1 MNSATLFLNLSAF
14 SSTRPT
20 DAWFVMRACRRSPQR
35 NRCSLQQQPPS
46 RGILRTT
53 EPTFSTLLAET
64 GRFDT
69 CHTPVGP
76 GRMTGSVHAAGKE
89 NA

>member
-14 SSTRPT
+14 PSTRPT
-20 DAWFVMRACRRSPQR
+20 DAWFVMRACRSTQR
-35 NRCSLQQQPPS
+35 NSCSLRQQQPPS

-53 EPTFSTLLAET
+53 EPSFSTLLAET

-69 CHTPVGP
+69 CHTPVRP